1 MYKTKNS
8 NTKNTN
14 TKNSN
19 TKNTKKNNSNTHK
32 CPKNYKLC
40 GKNTNNLQ
48 LCIKK
53 QENCNSLDVF
63 GSIFHKHPINP
74 EAIRKGYSINY
85 LHNNCYMKEG
95 FTDAK
100 TMELNFTMSTPM
112 KNEFSVAT
120 YNLWGIDR
128 NQAQKYLIKKRMPLI
143 IKQILDHDI
152 DIICFQEMSYT
163 TFHILNMKLKNY
175 KLYETRHKIENIKKD
190 RYHDVECAVA
200 IKKQYIPKK
209 IIIEP
214 IGGNLTYTNSLMII
228 YFENVTLFN
237 CYLQAGTKYS
247 LGQEHLYLHYSRCR
261 LQLLEYIINKIDKDM
276 PSIIL
281 GDFNIDLNNNK
292 TNFPELRTI
301 HKIEK
306 ILHFVDNWKAIHKKD
321 KGYTENTDTNIMRW
335 NDKFI
340 TKKTRVDA
348 IFSRG
353 LTIKDCMLLGNK
365 EEDCIGITKSEEK
378 MYIENF
384 TPNKPEYSHKLKK
397 VLLNNKMVL
406 PLFGSDHYGVLS
418 KFLSFT
424 KT

>member
-1 MYKTKNS
+1 MSK
-8 NTKNTN
+8 
-14 TKNSN
+14 
-19 TKNTKKNNSNTHK
+19 TKKNINNT

-40 GKNTNNLQ
+40 SKKTNNLN

-53 QENCNSLDVF
+53 EDNCDSLDIF
-63 GSIFHKHPINP
+63 GKINLTHPVNP
-74 EAIRKGYSINY
+74 EAIRKGYTTDY

-100 TMELNFTMSTPM
+100 TIEYNFKNHTPM
-112 KNEFSVAT
+112 KNEFKIAT

-128 NQAQKYLIKKRMPLI
+128 NQSQKYLIKKRMPLV
-143 IKQILDHDI
+143 IKQIEANDI

-163 TFHILNMKLKNY
+163 TFHTLNTKLKNY
-175 KLYETRHKIENIKKD
+175 KLYETRHKIENFKKD
-190 RYHDVECAVA
+190 RYHDVECAIA

-228 YFENVTLFN
+228 YFENLTIFN

-261 LQLLEYIINKIDKDM
+261 LQLLEYIISKIDKTT

-281 GDFNIDLNNNK
+281 GDFNIDLNNTK

-301 HKIEK
+301 NKLQK
-306 ILHFVDNWKAIHKKD
+306 ILHFIDNWTAINKKD

-340 TKKTRVDA
+340 EKKTRVDA

-353 LTIKDCMLLGNK
+353 FDIKDCIILGNK
-365 EEDCIGITKSEEK
+365 NTDYLPITKKEED
-378 MYIENF
+378 MYIANF
-384 TPNKPEYSHKLKK
+384 TPNKPEYSSKLKK
-397 VLLNNKMVL
+397 VLLNNKLVL
-406 PLFGSDHYGVLS
+406 PIFASDHFGVLS
-418 KFLSFT
+418 TLSF
-424 KT
+424 